1 MTRTFDPENGW
12 TIGGYTPGA
21 LADVVKLH
29 ADYYALEW
37 DFGLPFETKVAS
49 ELAQFLSR
57 FDPEK
62 HLFLTVTHNGALAG
76 TISIDGDDPDGAH
89 LRWFITSDAARGTGL
104 GRWLMQQAIEFSH
117 SLNVPKIWLTT
128 FAGLDAAAHLYTSSG
143 FEMVDETARD
153 QWKGGVTE
161 RRYELQF

>member
-1 MTRTFDPENGW
+1 MTHAFTPANGW
-12 TIGGYTPGA
+12 TISGYTPGS

-29 ADYYALEW
+29 ADYYAREW
-37 DFGLPFETKVAS
+37 DFGLAFETKVAT
-49 ELAQFLSR
+49 ELAEFLSR
-57 FDPEK
+57 FDPDK
-62 HLFLTVTHNGALAG
+62 HLFLNVSRNGHLAG

-104 GRWLMQQAIEFSH
+104 GRWLMQQAITFSR

-128 FAGLDAAAHLYTSSG
+128 FAGLDAAAHLYTSTG
-143 FEMVDETARD
+143 FKMINETAQD